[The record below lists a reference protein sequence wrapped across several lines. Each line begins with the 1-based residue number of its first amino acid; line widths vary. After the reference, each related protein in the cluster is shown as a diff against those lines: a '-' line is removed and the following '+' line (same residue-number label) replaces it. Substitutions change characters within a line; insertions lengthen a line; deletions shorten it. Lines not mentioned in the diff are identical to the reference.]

1 MTTTTISAAKPK
13 KAVMAGAFSVLQK
26 VGKAVMLPVSVLP
39 VAGILLGVGSAG
51 FSIMPDIVNT
61 LMVQAGEAIF
71 DNMGLLFAIGIAL
84 GFAKNDGVAAMAAL
98 VGYAIMIKTIG
109 VMSPGTDVGVL
120 GGMIAGAIAAY
131 SFNRFFKIQLPSYL
145 GFFSG
150 KRSVP
155 IITGFGAIFAG
166 VILSFI
172 WPPIGHLIAT
182 FSHWAANQNP
192 ILAFG
197 IYGMVERSLIP
208 AGLHHVWNVPFFFE
222 AGSCIDS
229 TGKAANGVLT
239 CYLQANEASRAA
251 GNGFGQLAG
260 GYLFKMFGLPAAAMA
275 IWHTA
280 RPENR
285 AMVGGI
291 MISAA
296 LTSFLTGITEPIEF
310 AFMFVAPLLYVV
322 HALMAGLAYVLV
334 NMLGVV
340 HGTSFS
346 HGLFDF
352 LLLSGKAEKIGLL
365 VILGLIYAALY
376 YVVFRFLIVKFDLK
390 TPGRTDSEAE
400 LVGGEGTERAQNFI
414 EAFGGPQNLVN
425 VDSCITRLRMDVLDA
440 SKVDHARLKQLGAS
454 GVLVSGNAVQAIVGT
469 IAEVT
474 RTEIDE
480 MLASGGFVIS
490 APTVAETVDDVAVT
504 SANMEQAL
512 QLKGLLGEVLSCRS
526 VADNRLR
533 IEVSDSSQLD
543 LDALK
548 TQGVEEVL
556 VFNKQLIHLLF
567 AENTAGLAAALTE
580 TTNH

>member
-1 MTTTTISAAKPK
+1 MFS
-13 KAVMAGAFSVLQK
+13 GAFSLLQK
-26 VGKAVMLPVSVLP
+26 VGKSVMLPVSVLP
-39 VAGILLGVGSAG
+39 VAGIFLGVGSAG
-51 FSIMPDIVNT
+51 FSIFPDVVNT
-61 LMVQAGEAIF
+61 IMVQAGEAVF
-71 DNMGLLFAIGIAL
+71 GNMGLLFAIGIAL

-98 VGYAIMIKTIG
+98 VGYAIMIKTLG
-109 VMSPGTDVGVL
+109 VMSPGTDVGVF

-166 VILSFI
+166 IALSFI
-172 WPPIGHLIAT
+172 WPPIGALIAD

-192 ILAFG
+192 TLAFG
-197 IYGMVERSLIP
+197 IYGVVERSLIP

-222 AGSCIDS
+222 AGSCVDS

-239 CYLQANEASRAA
+239 CYLQADQVSRAA

-275 IWHTA
+275 IWHCA

-285 AMVGGI
+285 ALVGGI
-291 MISAA
+291 MVSAA

-322 HALMAGLAYVLV
+322 HALMAGLAYVIV
-334 NMLGVV
+334 NALGVV

-346 HGLFDF
+346 HGLIDF
-352 LLLSGKAEKIGLL
+352 LVLSGNSQKIGLL
-365 VILGLIYAALY
+365 LGLGLVYAALY

-390 TPGRTDSEAE
+390 TPGRADAE
-400 LVGGEGTERAQNFI
+400 ETIAVGEGTERARHFI
-414 EAFGGPQNLVN
+414 EAFGGPENLAN
-425 VDSCITRLRMDVLDA
+425 VDSCITRLRMDVVDA
-440 SKVDHARLKQLGAS
+440 SKVDQARLKQLGAS

-480 MLASGGFVIS
+480 MLASGGYVAQQAS
-490 APTVAETVDDVAVT
+490 STQQVAPQKVEA
-504 SANMEQAL
+504 SANDKAL
-512 QLKGLLGEVLSCRS
+512 AKHLKALVANVESCQS

-533 IEVSDSSQLD
+533 LQFTQAQKLD
-543 LDALK
+543 VDALSAI
-548 TQGVEEVL
+548 GVQHVIELAPNV
-556 VFNKQLIHLLF
+556 VQLIF
-567 AENTAGLAAALTE
+567 ADNTAGLAAALTE
-580 TTNH
+580 